1 MSVDG
6 YLECVACMDFNF
18 FFDVIQSLYIRYLW
32 ERKQLRIFLIVYSN
46 KWVEWR
52 SYSDR
57 TWKKQK
63 KTLNTCYVPCIC
75 NAVRSPAM
83 YHFHDAVDVSKA
95 SNNGLYSVVRIILTQ
110 TELPKNS
117 IQRHSKAH
125 PKILKLYYYFISF
138 ICSVLSFH
146 IERIRC
152 NPLHGPIGLF
162 SSFHCY
168 YARVCCFQNHNSDI
182 VDVYVFFSLTLTRYV
197 INKIFRSEHF
207 VFSSFWAHSVGF
219 ALIWC
224 DTNTHGTS
232 EHY

>member
-1 MSVDG
+1 M
-6 YLECVACMDFNF
+6 
-18 FFDVIQSLYIRYLW
+18 
-32 ERKQLRIFLIVYSN
+32 
-46 KWVEWR
+46 
-52 SYSDR
+52 
-57 TWKKQK
+57 
-63 KTLNTCYVPCIC
+63 NTCYVPCNC

-83 YHFHDAVDVSKA
+83 YHFHDAVDVLKA

-117 IQRHSKAH
+117 IQRRSKAH

-152 NPLHGPIGLF
+152 NTLHGPIGLF

-182 VDVYVFFSLTLTRYV
+182 VDVYVFFFSY
-197 INKIFRSEHF
+197 INSVRNKRNLAFLRSVNF
-207 VFSSFWAHSVGF
+207 IFSSFWGHSVDLHYF
-219 ALIWC
+219 TVKFIIIC
-224 DTNTHGTS
+224 TRQIHNTHEMS
-232 EHY
+232 ECVVEITLILFLFVRSFADL